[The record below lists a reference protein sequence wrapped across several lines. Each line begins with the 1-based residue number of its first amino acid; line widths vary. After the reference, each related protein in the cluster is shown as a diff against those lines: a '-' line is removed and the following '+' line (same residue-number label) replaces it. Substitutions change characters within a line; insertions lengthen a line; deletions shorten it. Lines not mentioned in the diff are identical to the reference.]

1 MNDRPRGRRSAPR
14 PAISPASPVMA
25 LRAQS
30 RQWRALGDLAV
41 LRARASQAIE
51 AALAVA
57 PVQPAAGAEL
67 SLLLT
72 DDRRIRIVNRDWR
85 GFDKATNVLSF
96 PAAPANKIAA
106 SPVLGDIV
114 IAFET
119 VASEAEAEG
128 KALAD
133 HFSHLVIHGLLH
145 LLGEDHETDAEAQ
158 RMEAL
163 EVAALARLGIAD
175 PYADGDLIGVPEAAA
190 SPAPVSTPDRPH
202 RS

>member
-1 MNDRPRGRRSAPR
+1 MNSHFQTAAVAIRPVRGTMKVYGQSIGFSRLLARSSMPR
-14 PAISPASPVMA
+14 LLPLLSVIVFLTP
-25 LRAQS
+25 LLGWAQS
-30 RQWRALGDLAV
+30 DAE
-41 LRARASQAIE
+41 I
-51 AALAVA
+51 VA
-57 PVQPAAGAEL
+57 EI
-67 SLLLT
+67 
-72 DDRRIRIVNRDWR
+72 DRRLQQTWKDNEVI
-85 GFDKATNVLSF
+85 
-96 PAAPANKIAA
+96 PAAPADKIAA

-128 KALAD
+128 KALVD

-163 EVAALARLGIAD
+163 EVAALAQLGIAD

>member
-14 PAISPASPVMA
+14 PATSPACPVIA

-30 RQWRALGDLAV
+30 RQWRALGDLAA
-41 LRARASQAIE
+41 LRAQTLRAIE
-51 AALAVA
+51 AGLAVA

-96 PAAPANKIAA
+96 PAASADRIAA

-119 VASEAEAEG
+119 VAAEAEAEG

-145 LLGEDHETDAEAQ
+145 LLGEDHETDADAQ

-163 EVAALARLGIAD
+163 EVAALARLRIAD
-175 PYADGDLIGVPEAAA
+175 PYADGDLVGADEAAA
-190 SPAPVSTPDRPH
+190 APTPFSTPDQPH

>member
-1 MNDRPRGRRSAPR
+1 V
-14 PAISPASPVMA
+14 IA

-30 RQWRALGDLAV
+30 RQWRALGDLPA
-41 LRARASQAIE
+41 LRARVAQAIE

-57 PVQPAAGAEL
+57 PVQPMAGAEL

-96 PAAPANKIAA
+96 PAAPADKIAA

-128 KALAD
+128 KAPAD

-175 PYADGDLIGVPEAAA
+175 PYADGDLIGASEATA